1 MAEVHVCL
9 FVYSRSQV
17 DGERVSARVDIEVFT
32 GLRKRVNTLRN
43 EFVALLSSCYFVSF
57 RMI

>member
-1 MAEVHVCL
+1 MCL